1 MQIIFTSKVD
11 NFKLSFH
18 AIDSHSHELYIIY
31 MTQQLEAIH
40 TG

>member
-11 NFKLSFH
+11 NFKLSLH
-18 AIDSHSHELYIIY
+18 TIGSHSHEIYIIY
-31 MTQQLEAIH
+31 MTQQLEAIR